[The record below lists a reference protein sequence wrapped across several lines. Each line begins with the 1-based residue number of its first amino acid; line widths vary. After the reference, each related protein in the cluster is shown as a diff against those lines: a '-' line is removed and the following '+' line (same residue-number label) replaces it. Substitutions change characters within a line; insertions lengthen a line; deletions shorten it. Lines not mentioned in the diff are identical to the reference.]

1 MTKGKKPARATART
15 KRRDNAPTAAL
26 TVREERFVHEYL
38 ADPDHNASAAYV
50 RAGYNCANANTA
62 KASASRL
69 LRKPAIK
76 KAIDEVRAADAA
88 RYAVTR
94 ERVLAEYA
102 KLAFTDPRRFYR
114 EDGSLKH
121 PTELDDATAAAMV
134 QFEVEEEY
142 IGDEP
147 DTEMEQQPHGGALKR
162 QQAKTLAI
170 GRIAKVKW
178 SDKKAALDS
187 IVKLMGWA
195 KETGP
200 GSSPENPVHMIVE
213 ELQGR
218 RSALMPR
225 IASDEEGEE

>member
-1 MTKGKKPARATART
+1 MTKGKKPARAAART
-15 KRRDNAPTAAL
+15 KRRGNAPTAAL

-38 ADPDHNASAAYV
+38 ADPEHNATAAYL
-50 RAGYNCANANTA
+50 RAGYRA
-62 KASASRL
+62 KPGADRSAASRL
-69 LRKPAIK
+69 LRKPSIK
-76 KAIDEVRAADAA
+76 QAIDEVRAADAA
-88 RYAVTR
+88 RFAVTR

-147 DTEMEQQPHGGALKR
+147 DTEMEGQPHGGALKR
-162 QQAKTLAI
+162 QHARTLAI

-178 SDKKAALDS
+178 SDKKSALDS

-200 GSSPENPVHMIVE
+200 GSSPENPLHMIVE

-225 IASDEEGEE
+225 TASDEEGEE